1 MRKRKEMLAS
11 QKGGVY
17 MHRVRNL
24 VGFLHIVLLVPRF
37 SDLAFDGRTVAGAFL
52 HPPFAGGGS
61 VKHPQAQPI
70 TRNPSEAADEVSQ
83 QDVSDECLL
92 KF

>member
-1 MRKRKEMLAS
+1 MLAS

-24 VGFLHIVLLVPRF
+24 VGFLHIVLLVARF

-52 HPPFAGGGS
+52 HPPSAGGGWEGECYTPPGPADNTKPKRS
-61 VKHPQAQPI
+61 GRRSLA
-70 TRNPSEAADEVSQ
+70 TRR
-83 QDVSDECLL
+83 
-92 KF
+92 FG